1 MAAAHAQGTTDP
13 STTLLE
19 RYKPFVALRTHLS
32 VCRPGERYLPV
43 PVDTIFGRPDVVL
56 RDESGDVL
64 KVAPTAADLA
74 AGPED
79 RWIDLPGNALIPG
92 CTYEKWFR
100 TLGAS
105 PAIYGRVVQEGD
117 VVVAQYWLYWVFNQ
131 WNDVHE
137 SDWEMAQVMI
147 PAPRVEQALQ
157 AAPTMYAYAQHEG
170 SQYAIPA
177 DGDQVFLRDGT
188 HPIVFSAE
196 GSHASYFES
205 GLWFGKSAATGFG
218 CDDTTG
224 PSRSSS
230 PS

>member
-1 MAAAHAQGTTDP
+1 MPRRGRFLALALVTLGALLASFPLVGPDATVSAQGADDP
-13 STTLLE
+13 STTLL
-19 RYKPFVALRTHLS
+19 
-32 VCRPGERYLPV
+32 ERYLPV

-74 AGPED
+74 DGPED

-100 TLGAS
+100 ELDAS

-117 VVVAQYWLYWVFNQ
+117 FVVAQYWLYWIFNQ

-147 PAPRVEQALQ
+147 PASSVEQALQ
-157 AAPTMYAYAQHEG
+157 TQPTTYAYAQH
-170 SQYAIPA
+170 
-177 DGDQVFLRDGT
+177 
-188 HPIVFSAE
+188 
-196 GSHASYFES
+196 
-205 GLWFGKSAATGFG
+205 
-218 CDDTTG
+218 
-224 PSRSSS
+224 
-230 PS
+230 

>member
-1 MAAAHAQGTTDP
+1 M
-13 STTLLE
+13 
-19 RYKPFVALRTHLS
+19 
-32 VCRPGERYLPV
+32 
-43 PVDTIFGRPDVVL
+43 L

-64 KVAPTAADLA
+64 KTAPTAADLA

-147 PAPRVEQALQ
+147 PAA
-157 AAPTMYAYAQHEG
+157 
-170 SQYAIPA
+170 
-177 DGDQVFLRDGT
+177 
-188 HPIVFSAE
+188 
-196 GSHASYFES
+196 
-205 GLWFGKSAATGFG
+205 
-218 CDDTTG
+218 
-224 PSRSSS
+224 
-230 PS
+230 